1 LQQDALKHRESA
13 VRPDRTFTLKID
25 AVDSCETSVP
35 ADQQDRNFIL
45 EMEAASSFEA
55 SVIT

>member
-1 LQQDALKHRESA
+1 MQQDALKHCVSA
-13 VRPDRTFTLKID
+13 VPPDRIFTLKAD

-35 ADQQDRNFIL
+35 ADQHGSNFIL